1 MTLQFGAEPALWAGL
16 VGAIIAALV
25 GFGVHVSP
33 AQVGLINA
41 VVTAGISVLVRA
53 NVSPCLLLPPAPV
66 AS

>member
-41 VVTAGISVLVRA
+41 VVTTGISVLVRQ
-53 NVSPCLLLPPAPV
+53 NVSPYVPAPSPPPA
-66 AS
+66 